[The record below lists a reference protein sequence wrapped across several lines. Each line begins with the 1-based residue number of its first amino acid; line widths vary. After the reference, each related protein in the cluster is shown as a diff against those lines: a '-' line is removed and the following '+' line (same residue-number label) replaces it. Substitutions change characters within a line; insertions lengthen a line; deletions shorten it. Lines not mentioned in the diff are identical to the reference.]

1 MTIYT
6 KLIPAEDIEAVVN
19 IHNSAFKGFFLTELG
34 SDFLK
39 QYYHSVAKAP
49 DGILIG
55 AYHNNKLIGFCAACT
70 ECSGFNARLIKSN
83 IINYG
88 IIGLKLLFTR
98 PKALIRLSKNLTKK
112 GSVAD
117 DGHYAELMSIAVDK
131 SIQNSGAG
139 KAMMDCLE
147 KTLKQHKIA
156 RLSLT
161 TDKFNNENTLA
172 FYEKRRFQQMYVFTS
187 YPERIMLRLIKDI

>member
-6 KLIPAEDIEAVVN
+6 QLIPAEDIEAVIKV
-19 IHNSAFKGFFLTELG
+19 HNSAFKGFFLTELG
-34 SDFLK
+34 PDFLK
-39 QYYHSVAKAP
+39 LYYHSVAKAP

-55 AYHNNKLIGFCAACT
+55 AYHNDRLIGFCAACT
-70 ECSGFNARLIKSN
+70 ECSGFNTRLIKSN
-83 IINYG
+83 IIRFG
-88 IIGLKLLFTR
+88 LISLKLLFTR

-131 SIQNSGAG
+131 EIQNSGAG

-147 KTLKQHKIA
+147 KTLKQRNVA

-161 TDKFNNENTLA
+161 TDKLNNDNTLA
-172 FYEKRRFQQMYVFTS
+172 FYEKRGFQQMYVFTT
-187 YPERIMLRLIKDI
+187 YPDRIMYRLIKDI